1 MAKEIEDIE
10 KKSRKWAKIAISL
23 MTCYFFFVINVLWED
38 ITHNPYWLR
47 KIIESAAFT
56 SSEGR
61 F

>member
-38 ITHNPYWLR
+38 ITHNPYW
-47 KIIESAAFT
+47 
-56 SSEGR
+56 
-61 F
+61 